1 MGLSKFKVN
10 YITDFGDEAIITIQY
25 QYETSEQRLTIGNLE
40 KSFMLTNP
48 IVRRK
53 YLKPR
58 YLVLFDLGR
67 VYFKT
72 HEEMIDYARN
82 NLNNIKEIVGEQ
94 MRVNA
99 FQYFSL

>member
-25 QYETSEQRLTIGNLE
+25 QYETSEERLRLGNLQQ
-40 KSFMLTNP
+40 SFIYTSA
-48 IVRRK
+48 IIRRK

-72 HEEMIDYARN
+72 HEEMINYARN
-82 NLNNIKEIVGEQ
+82 NSNNIKEIVGEQ

-99 FQYFSL
+99 FNYFSL

>member
-1 MGLSKFKVN
+1 MSLSKFKVN
-10 YITDFGDEAIITIQY
+10 YITDFGDEAVITIQY
-25 QYETSEQRLTIGNLE
+25 QYETSEERLRLGNLE
-40 KSFMLTNP
+40 QSFMCTNA
-48 IVRRK
+48 IIRRK

-72 HEEMIDYARN
+72 HEEMINYARN
-82 NLNNIKEIVGEQ
+82 NSSNIKEIVGEQ

-99 FQYFSL
+99 FNYFSL